1 MFVEKHSLH
10 QNLLQTFLIFQKIG
24 INTTVEITN
33 RKINTHYNEGLKSPK
48 NFWRYV
54 KMEKNTNETIENSEE
69 NAVVEN
75 ETQET
80 PDTTVVNNVY
90 LVKTVDDVAAARKSL
105 ITGAS
110 YVLGASLMTA
120 ALSAVTFVTKKI
132 KSRIKKHKEAK
143 KRDAEFEE
151 EIDEDECDDQD

>member
-1 MFVEKHSLH
+1 
-10 QNLLQTFLIFQKIG
+10 
-24 INTTVEITN
+24 
-33 RKINTHYNEGLKSPK
+33 
-48 NFWRYV
+48 
-54 KMEKNTNETIENSEE
+54 MEKNTNETIENSEE